1 MEEITFKGPFHI
13 KDLSNVSKEL
23 RKEYAENKIP
33 GIYIWGFL
41 SDIKIEKLKDFS
53 EQHEI
58 PKFNKESELFIPYY
72 VGLDSDL
79 FDRINKH
86 KGFDKYDA
94 RKYTRMSEEYMLKFF
109 KQKVEK
115 EEEEKEE
122 VDFPIKTDNSN
133 IYQKYFDLNKKQ
145 KNIVYY
151 NNSDFL
157 KKVYGDFIKVDET
170 KKTENPID
178 VINKENNNLIKDT
191 LKEMYDDSNQK
202 EHKNN
207 LWFCYAELKRN
218 TDFVK
223 CKLEDFETLTF
234 YSLKGK
240 TISKTGKLDA
250 ISDTIAVKC
259 EENLKSIFKSEINS
273 KNSLLTIK
281 NKTNIEFPGYL

>member
-72 VGLDSDL
+72 
-79 FDRINKH
+79 
-86 KGFDKYDA
+86 
-94 RKYTRMSEEYMLKFF
+94 
-109 KQKVEK
+109 VEK

-240 TISKTGKLDA
+240 TISKTGKLEA

>member
-1 MEEITFKGPFHI
+1 MEEITFKGPYHI
-13 KDLSNVSKEL
+13 KDLSSVSNEL

-33 GIYIWGFL
+33 GIYIWGFV
-41 SDIKIEKLKDFS
+41 SDIKIENFKDFS
-53 EQHEI
+53 EEHKI
-58 PKFNKESELFIPYY
+58 PKFNKENELFIPYY

-94 RKYTRMSEEYMLKFF
+94 RKYTRMSEEYMKKFF
-109 KQKVEK
+109 KEK
-115 EEEEKEE
+115 AY
-122 VDFPIKTDNSN
+122 PIKTDNSN
-133 IYQKYFDLNKKQ
+133 INKDYFDLNINEQ
-145 KNIVYY
+145 ENIVYY

-178 VINKENNNLIKDT
+178 VINKDNNNLIIDT
-191 LKEMYDDSNQK
+191 LKEMYDDSNQMK
-202 EHKNN
+202 HKNN

-240 TISKTGKLDA
+240 TISKTGKLEA
-250 ISDTIAVKC
+250 ISDTIAVKYKD
-259 EENLKSIFKSEINS
+259 NLKSIFKSEINS
-273 KNSLLTIK
+273 KNSLLIIK
-281 NKTNIEFPGYL
+281 NKTNVEFPGYL